1 MVAGGDS
8 TPKVSQLPP
17 RLIAGVCASST
28 TMSGV
33 LARIADT
40 SRESSTHSA
49 VISGSHSTI
58 EQMSLRL
65 TASGSA
71 TKTRMG
77 ALCTWPSVGTSTA
90 GISGKGVNGCSPSD
104 SQHFIGQEKTM
115 AELHN
120 RLQSDLARPRLRF
133 QCSTP
138 RVTAGGRAI
147 LQVVLYQR
155 LHPPR
160 SQPALPSPYCG
171 PA

>member
-77 ALCTWPSVGTSTA
+77 ALCTWPSAGTSTA
-90 GISGKGVNGCSPSD
+90 GISGKGLNGCSPSD

-138 RVTAGGRAI
+138 RVTAGGAI
-147 LQVVLYQR
+147 LQVVMYQR

-171 PA
+171 